1 MVSRWQSQPFSIII
15 YLCNDLR
22 KVYRYGPDEILPRII
37 SGTQCMFTCLF
48 VLFFVFWGVFIPL
61 ENFSFIWRHYILYM
75 GRDRINPFS
84 QTLKSCNHKYAMRMT
99 LEGVGRGRGQ
109 TSALVMKHTFV
120 LIRYSCLSKQQS
132 VCLIMLH
139 DDMTLHVEMIFLAS
153 RGQKYATIP
162 MA

>member
-1 MVSRWQSQPFSIII
+1 
-15 YLCNDLR
+15 
-22 KVYRYGPDEILPRII
+22 
-37 SGTQCMFTCLF
+37 
-48 VLFFVFWGVFIPL
+48 
-61 ENFSFIWRHYILYM
+61 
-75 GRDRINPFS
+75 
-84 QTLKSCNHKYAMRMT
+84 MRMT

-120 LIRYSCLSKQQS
+120 LIRYSCLSKQRS

-139 DDMTLHVEMIFLAS
+139 DDMTLHVEMMILAS